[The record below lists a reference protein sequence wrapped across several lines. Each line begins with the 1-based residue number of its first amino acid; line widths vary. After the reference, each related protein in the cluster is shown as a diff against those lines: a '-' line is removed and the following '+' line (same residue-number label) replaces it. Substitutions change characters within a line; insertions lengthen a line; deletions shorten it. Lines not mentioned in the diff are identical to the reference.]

1 MDNFVH
7 LHNHSEYSLLDGA
20 CRIKDLARKAAEM
33 GQKAVAITDHGVMYG
48 AVAFHNA
55 CVAEGIKPIIG
66 CEVYVSPTDRRERSR
81 VGDDAYYHM
90 VLLCKNET
98 GYKNLIYLVS
108 AGFTEGFYIKPRI
121 DTQLLSEHAEGLI
134 CLSGCLSGYIPKM
147 LVKGFYDEALEYA
160 KQLRGIFGKEN
171 FYIELQEHGIK
182 EEEEI
187 LPLLCDIAVKA
198 DVETVATNDVH
209 YPDKK
214 DARAQ
219 TVLMCIQTNTTV
231 NDSNVGFDTQE
242 FYFKSGDEMRAIFS
256 AYPRACENT
265 AKIADMCN
273 FEFDFSHIYLPA
285 FETPDGSLPCDHLR
299 ALAFKGLA
307 KKLATGQVKGG
318 EKYSDRLEYELEII
332 HKMGFD
338 DYFLIVCDYVNYA
351 KRSGIHVGPGRGSGA
366 GSLAAYLIGITDI
379 DPLAYGLMFERFLN
393 PERVSMPDFDV
404 DFADERRGEV
414 IKYVTE
420 KYGRDRV
427 SQIATFN
434 TLAARAAVR
443 DCGRALGMSYAAVDV
458 AAKLIPQRLK
468 ITIKDALES
477 PDGKELK
484 KLYEDDSEIKKLID
498 TAMAV
503 EGMPR
508 NISTHAAGVVI
519 TAHPVN
525 TLVPL
530 ATSGDMVL
538 TQYDMDDISS
548 LGLVKFDFLGIKFLT
563 VIENTQEQIRRRE
576 PLFNIEK
583 IPLDD
588 KATYDMLSR
597 GEGEGVFQLESEGMR
612 KMLTQLKPDC
622 IEDIIAA
629 IALYRPGPMDSI
641 PKYLKNREDPSQI
654 QYIDERLKPILEVTN
669 GVVVYQEQVMEIFR
683 TLAGYSYGRADVV
696 RRLMSKKK
704 SELMSEQG
712 QIFIHGEKDGAGNTV
727 IPGALALGMSE
738 NDAKVIFDEMEGFA
752 KYAFNK
758 SHAACYAFVT
768 YRTAFL
774 KCHYYAEYMASLLTN
789 ELGNLEKTAFYI
801 SLCKKKG
808 IEVLPPDVNES
819 DVGYTVI
826 YGEDG
831 TPRIRYG
838 LLAIKNV
845 GVNFTSNIIE
855 ERKTKKFTD
864 FQNFVNRMVKY
875 DGNKKQMEALIK
887 CGAFDSFGVYRSKLL
902 VSYDT
907 MMENQLRIIR
917 GVGEGQMDLFGDAG
931 EGELDQEFEY
941 PDIPEFSARDRLL
954 LEKEAAGMYFSG
966 HMLDD
971 YRKHIEDIK
980 PTEILSLIEKY
991 SDDGQSLPERT
1002 QVTVCGIVSART
1014 DKNTKNGGTMSFV
1027 TVEDRCASIEVLVFP
1042 KVLEK
1047 YRQYLLSDTAI
1058 AVFGTLSKRE
1068 EEDVK
1073 LLAENIQPLIT
1084 DGSYESRPKTQA
1096 EPVKSVHPPKR
1107 GITMYIKVNG
1117 MDSYGCEKAKQFL
1130 DVYSDEESQ
1139 VEVRIYDSVTGKY
1152 YKRDI
1157 PVTLTQGLIFRL
1169 KKLLGS
1175 EAVVLK

>member
-20 CRIKDLARKAAEM
+20 CRIKDLVASAVKH

-55 CVAEGIKPIIG
+55 CIAAGIKPIIG
-66 CEVYVSPTDRRERSR
+66 CEVYVAPTSMSERSR
-81 VGDDAYYHM
+81 VGDDAYFHL
-90 VLLCKNET
+90 VLLCKNEI

-108 AGFTEGFYIKPRI
+108 AGFTDGFYVKPRI
-121 DTQLLSEHAEGLI
+121 DTDLLEQHSEGLI
-134 CLSGCLSGYIPKM
+134 CLSGCLSGYIPRM
-147 LVKGFYDEALEYA
+147 LTRNMYDDAFKYA
-160 KQLRGIFGKEN
+160 KRLADIFGKDN

-187 LPLLCDIAVKA
+187 LPVLNDIAQKLGVG
-198 DVETVATNDVH
+198 VVATNDVH
-209 YPDKK
+209 YPEKK
-214 DARAQ
+214 DARSQA
-219 TVLMCIQTNTTV
+219 VLMCIQTNTTV
-231 NDSNVGFDTQE
+231 NDKNSVGFDTDE
-242 FYFKSGDEMRAIFS
+242 FYFKSGEQMRGIFS
-256 AYPRACENT
+256 AYPQACENT
-265 AKIADMCN
+265 VKIADMCD
-273 FEFDFSHIYLPA
+273 FEFDFSNIYLPSYQ
-285 FETPDGSLPCDHLR
+285 TPDGSEPCDYLR
-299 ALAFKGLA
+299 ALSFKGLA
-307 KKLATGQVKGG
+307 KKLAAGQIKGG
-318 EKYSDRLEYELEII
+318 EKYTERLEYELEVI

-338 DYFLIVCDYVNYA
+338 DYYLIVCDYVGFA

-414 IKYVTE
+414 IKYVTD

-427 SQIATFN
+427 SQIVTFN

-443 DCGRALGMSYAAVDV
+443 DCGRALGMSYARVDA
-458 AAKLIPQRLK
+458 AAKLIPQKLK
-468 ITIKDALES
+468 ITIKDALASSE
-477 PDGKELK
+477 GALLKEL
-484 KLYEDDSEIKKLID
+484 YDTDDEIQTLID

-519 TAHPVN
+519 TAPPVN

-563 VIENTQEQIRRRE
+563 VIENTQRKIKERE

-588 KATYDMLSR
+588 KKTYSMLSR
-597 GEGEGVFQLESEGMR
+597 GEGEGVFQLESDGMR
-612 KMLTQLKPDC
+612 HMLAQLKPNC

-629 IALYRPGPMDSI
+629 IALYRPGPMESI
-641 PKYLKNREDPSQI
+641 PTFLKNRENPDSITYLDP
-654 QYIDERLKPILEVTN
+654 RLEPILKLTN

-704 SELMSEQG
+704 SDLMSEQG
-712 QIFIHGEKDGAGNTV
+712 EIFIRGERDEAGNV
-727 IPGALALGMSE
+727 IVPGAVALGMKE
-738 NDAKVIFDEMEGFA
+738 EDARVLFEQMESFA

-768 YRTAFL
+768 YRTAYL
-774 KCHYYAEYMASLLTN
+774 KAHYYAEYMASLLTN

-819 DVGYTVI
+819 NVGYTVI
-826 YGEDG
+826 Y
-831 TPRIRYG
+831 TPEGVAKIRYG

-845 GVNFTSNIIE
+845 GVNFTDNIIS
-855 ERKTKKFTD
+855 ERSQRKFTD
-864 FQNFVNRMVKY
+864 LQDFIRRMVKY
-875 DGNKKQMEALIK
+875 DSNRKQMESLIK
-887 CGAFDSFGVYRSKLL
+887 CGAFDSFGVYRSKMLA
-902 VSYDT
+902 VYDAIL
-907 MMENQLRIIR
+907 EDQIQIAR
-917 GVGEGQMDLFGDAG
+917 GAASGQMDLFAQSNGT
-931 EGELDQEFEY
+931 LDQPYDY
-941 PDIPEFSARDRLL
+941 PDIPEFSTKDKLL
-954 LEKEAAGMYFSG
+954 LEKESSGMYFSG

-971 YRKHIEDIK
+971 YTKNIADIK
-980 PTEILSLIEKY
+980 PVEIMSLLEKY
-991 SDDGQSLPERT
+991 SDDTEDIPDKTPVRI
-1002 QVTVCGIVSART
+1002 CGIVSGRT
-1014 DKNTKNGGTMSFV
+1014 DKNTKNGDAMAFV
-1027 TVEDRCASIEVLVFP
+1027 TLEDRYASIEALIFP

-1047 YRQYLLSDTAI
+1047 YGYLLTKDS
-1058 AVFGTLSKRE
+1058 AVALCGTLSKRE

-1073 LLAENIQPLIT
+1073 LLADAVLPLTVNAKYVNKAESQPKPKIT
-1084 DGSYESRPKTQA
+1084 L
-1096 EPVKSVHPPKR
+1096 
-1107 GITMYIKVNG
+1107 YIKVQS
-1117 MDSYGCEKAKQFL
+1117 MDSYGCTKAKQYL
-1130 DVYSDEESQ
+1130 DVYSDENSDAA
-1139 VEVRIYDSVTGKY
+1139 VRIYDMSAGKY
-1152 YKRDI
+1152 YGRDV
-1157 PVTLTQGLIFRL
+1157 PVTLTAGLIFRL
-1169 KKLLGS
+1169 KKLLGAD
-1175 EAVVLK
+1175 AVILK